1 MKHRNVIFYREYFE
15 KFYNIQTDDVKRKIT
30 WTLRLIENIWKIPE
44 TYLKHITGTEGLY
57 EIRVQFGSETLR
69 IFCFFDTGQMVVVL
83 SGFHK
88 KTSKTPKKEIQ
99 KALILKHQY
108 EKEK

>member
-1 MKHRNVIFYREYFE
+1 MKYRTVIFYREYFE
-15 KFYNIQTDDVKRKIT
+15 EFYNTQTDDVKRKIT

-44 TYLKHITGTEGLY
+44 TYLKHIEGTDGLY

-69 IFCFFDTGQMVVVL
+69 IFCFFDTGQLVVVL

-88 KTSKTPKKEIQ
+88 KTSKTPKNEIR
-99 KALILKHQY
+99 KALFLRHQY